1 VSSVELVAVT
11 VTKDGTEVLHHTDL
25 EVPDGQRLAVL
36 GPSGAGKT
44 TLLRVIAGLDLPAT
58 GVVLIDN
65 VDVSRVAT
73 RDRGVAM
80 VTQESALLGHLD
92 VEHNVAFP
100 LVVRGVGEPERTQR
114 VEAEVRSFSLKRL
127 LRRRPTHLSAG
138 EQHDVAMARA
148 LVRRGGVLLLDE
160 PFANTDAARRA
171 GLLREL
177 LRLQSGYGA
186 TLIASTNDQEV
197 ALLLAERCV
206 VLRDG
211 TIVQD
216 APPLELLARP
226 ATTFV
231 AGFLGSPAMNL
242 VAGHVERVAG
252 RTRIVAG
259 PLRIEQPRPEVAA
272 LAGRPCTIGIR
283 PHDLQRAR
291 AGDAGLRAGDAGL
304 RAGDAGLR
312 VEEVVR
318 RSAFLGSEVEV
329 EIAPPDAPEHALLA
343 VLDRPVPPVGAL
355 LALTVRRSLVHVFD
369 EHGRAVS
376 HGV

>member
-1 VSSVELVAVT
+1 MSSVELVAVT
-11 VTKDGTEVLHHTDL
+11 VIKDRTEVLHRTDL

-44 TLLRVIAGLDLPAT
+44 TLLRAIAGLDLPAT
-58 GVVLIDN
+58 GAVLLDA
-65 VDVSRVAT
+65 VDVTRVAT

-80 VTQESALLGHLD
+80 VTQESALLKHLD

-100 LVVRGVGEPERTQR
+100 LMVRGVEEPERAQR

-127 LRRRPTHLSAG
+127 LRRRPTQLSAG

-160 PFANTDAARRA
+160 PFANTDAVRRTA
-171 GLLREL
+171 LLREL
-177 LRLQSGYGA
+177 LRLQEGYGV
-186 TLIASTNDQEV
+186 TLIAATNDQEI
-197 ALLLAERCV
+197 ALLVAERCL
-206 VLRDG
+206 VLNDG
-211 TIVQD
+211 RIVQD
-216 APPLELLARP
+216 GPPLELLARP

-231 AGFLGSPAMNL
+231 AGFLGSPPMNL
-242 VAGHVERVAG
+242 VPGRIEQVAG

-259 PLRIEQPRPEVAA
+259 PLRIDQPRPEVVA
-272 LAGRPCTIGIR
+272 LAGRPCTIGVR
-283 PHDLQRAR
+283 PHDLQRA
-291 AGDAGLRAGDAGL
+291 GPD
-304 RAGDAGLR
+304 DAGLR

-329 EIAPPDAPEHALLA
+329 EVAPRDAPEQSLLA
-343 VLDRPVPPVGAL
+343 VLDRPVPRVGAL
-355 LALTVRRSLVHVFD
+355 LALSVPRSRVHVFD
-369 EHGRAVS
+369 EHGQAVV

>member
-1 VSSVELVAVT
+1 MSSVELVAVT
-11 VTKDGTEVLHHTDL
+11 VTKGGNEVLHRTDL
-25 EVPDGQRLAVL
+25 AVPDGQRLAVL

-44 TLLRVIAGLDLPAT
+44 TLLRAIAGLDLPAT
-58 GVVLIDN
+58 GTVLLGG
-65 VDVSRVAT
+65 VDVAQVAT
-73 RDRGVAM
+73 RDREVAM
-80 VTQESALLGHLD
+80 VAQESALLKHLD

-100 LVVRGVGEPERTQR
+100 LMLRGIEEQERTRR

-127 LRRRPTHLSAG
+127 LRRRPTQLSAG

-160 PFANTDAARRA
+160 PFANTDAVRRA

-177 LRLQSGYGA
+177 LRLQEGYGV

-197 ALLLAERCV
+197 ALLVAERCV

-211 TIVQD
+211 AIVQD
-216 APPLELLARP
+216 GPPLELLARP

-231 AGFLGSPAMNL
+231 AGFLGSPPMNL
-242 VAGHVERVAG
+242 IPGHVEEVAG

-259 PLRIEQPRPEVAA
+259 SLRIDQPRPEVAA
-272 LAGRPCTIGIR
+272 LAGRRCTIGVR

-291 AGDAGLRAGDAGL
+291 TGDAGVRA
-304 RAGDAGLR
+304 
-312 VEEVVR
+312 EEVVR
-318 RSAFLGSEVEV
+318 RTAFLGSEVEV
-329 EIAPPDAPEHALLA
+329 EIAPPHAPEQALVA
-343 VLDRPVPPVGAL
+343 VLDRPVPPLGAL
-355 LALTVRRSLVHVFD
+355 LALTVPRSRVHVFD
-369 EHGRAVS
+369 EDGQAVV